1 MRRIAKIL
9 REGRIKDGNS
19 HELCNLGSERERG
32 RDDLIEE
39 VGFLLLLT
47 PEAEVL
53 LASEITNFLSASQ
66 FNALSL
72 FRGRRTR
79 NLLSDFKNAWR
90 GEGEAALNGRLMDVA
105 VFHPTLTL
113 HGVLK
118 HLYQIEHLSL
128 WLIVLVCRLIYWG

>member
-1 MRRIAKIL
+1 MSFAISDQR
-9 REGRIKDGNS
+9 
-19 HELCNLGSERERG
+19 EREKG

-79 NLLSDFKNAWR
+79 NLLSDFKNA
-90 GEGEAALNGRLMDVA
+90 
-105 VFHPTLTL
+105 
-113 HGVLK
+113 
-118 HLYQIEHLSL
+118 
-128 WLIVLVCRLIYWG
+128 